1 MVKLQPPSSSPSI
14 DDIIAQSFDKL
25 SGTPNSKTKD
35 SSSSL
40 PGPSSEI
47 ADHLNKLAASIDAL
61 CVKTRGFTYNIVS
74 ENFYEYHSFLNLTI
88 AYLKDASYHVSERVR
103 ALRGFAN
110 YSLKTISELS
120 AIADESSVIT
130 DYDQMTRILLKD
142 YETLSDLAR
151 DGFQMATKVVDAGTI
166 ALLTGVACKVE
177 HYAWEIRTMVE
188 ADKDYEGS

>member
-1 MVKLQPPSSSPSI
+1 MVKLQPPTSSPSI
-14 DDIIAQSFDKL
+14 DDILSQSFDKL
-25 SGTPNSKTKD
+25 SKSDSKKKD
-35 SSSSL
+35 SSL
-40 PGPSSEI
+40 PGPKKEI
-47 ADHLNKLAASIDAL
+47 ADHLNKIAASIDAL

-74 ENFYEYHSFLNLTI
+74 ENFYEYHTFLNMTI

-103 ALRGFAN
+103 ALQGFAN
-110 YSLKTISELS
+110 YSLKTIMDMSE
-120 AIADESSVIT
+120 IKDEGSVIT

-166 ALLTGVACKVE
+166 ALTTGLACKFE

-188 ADKDYEGS
+188 ADEAEGS